1 MNTILTGYESPVI
14 QDPVPQ
20 VAATR
25 AGALEVYKLLPERHW
40 GSVCIGVNQKEKVGV
55 VPTSPTGLWGG
66 LQTACKGVLNQAE
79 PSGSNL

>member
-1 MNTILTGYESPVI
+1 MNTILTRYESPVI

-40 GSVCIGVNQKEKVGV
+40 GSVCIGVNQKCGR
-55 VPTSPTGLWGG
+55 
-66 LQTACKGVLNQAE
+66 
-79 PSGSNL
+79 GSAYQPHWPLGRIADSL